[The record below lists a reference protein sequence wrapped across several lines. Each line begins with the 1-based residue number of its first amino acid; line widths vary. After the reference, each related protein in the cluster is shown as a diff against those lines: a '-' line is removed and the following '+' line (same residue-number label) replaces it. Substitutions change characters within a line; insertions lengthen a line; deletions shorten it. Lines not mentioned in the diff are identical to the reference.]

1 MSTPTDPPSASTD
14 RDPVQE
20 VRAHL
25 EQAMAALDRLRAIVP
40 PPSSTPP
47 PDTSGGELA

>member
-1 MSTPTDPPSASTD
+1 MSTPTDSPSASTD

-25 EQAMAALDRLRAIVP
+25 EQAMAALDLLREIVP
-40 PPSSTPP
+40 PPVSTPP
-47 PDTSGGELA
+47 LDMGGGEPA